1 VLIRFF
7 GYQKNKPT
15 FTRFRRFGGEDRAFE
30 RLEQRQIAGTVR
42 KGRSKPAIDVNL
54 HWLVRCPGFRR
65 SARLALIQINYQ
77 SETVLLFQNCAP
89 FPTAFSAAS
98 VLARAR
104 LRSAGHESG
113 GLTWINVPCP
123 DSGSHEFG
131 SRYPSQG

>member
-1 VLIRFF
+1 MLIRFL

-42 KGRSKPAIDVNL
+42 KGQSKPAIDVNL

-77 SETVLLFQNCAP
+77 SETVLLFQLFA
-89 FPTAFSAAS
+89 AAS

-104 LRSAGHESG
+104 CTLLDMNR
-113 GLTWINVPCP
+113 GL
-123 DSGSHEFG
+123 
-131 SRYPSQG
+131 